1 MNSLS
6 GGCLHFGKT
15 YMELVDGDH
24 EEDDEEEET
33 DEGEEEEEEAGVEVS
48 EVKGSIIA

>member
-1 MNSLS
+1 
-6 GGCLHFGKT
+6 
-15 YMELVDGDH
+15 MELVDGDH